1 MQLKIDGEVADLDSF
16 PDTCP
21 ICHHGIQPKPKIAF
35 HASELIDYLMQ
46 CPRETCSHGFIARY
60 VLDTPGSHYRYT
72 HSVPISSYCCA

>member
-1 MQLKIDGEVADLDSF
+1 MHLKIDGEVADLDSF

-21 ICHHGIQPKPKIAF
+21 ICHHGIQPKLKIAF

-60 VLDTPGSHYRYT
+60 VLDTPGSNYRYT